1 MLKHLKLP
9 APCLNFYTLDGMR
22 TYRADLHIHTVLSP
36 CGSLEMSPRR
46 IVDAAIEKCLD
57 VIAITDHNSTHQCS
71 EVVRMG
77 TEKGLW
83 VIGGAEVNT
92 REEVHGIA
100 LFENLELLQQ
110 FQLYLDRWLPNI
122 PNKPERFG
130 YQVWVNAAEEILGE
144 EHRLL
149 WSALNQSLDEVIAM
163 VASLGGIFFP
173 AHIDRPVN
181 GILRQLGFIP
191 TDLPIQAVEVL
202 RNDATMDELRLRYR
216 IISNSD
222 AHTPEQI
229 GARTTCLKMEA
240 LNFNELR
247 MALGG
252 VNGRLAFVEGRC

>member
-1 MLKHLKLP
+1 
-9 APCLNFYTLDGMR
+9 MR
-22 TYRADLHIHTVLSP
+22 AYSADLHIHTVLSP

-46 IVDAAIEKCLD
+46 IVDAAIGKNLD
-57 VIAITDHNSTHQCS
+57 VIAITDHNSTRQCS
-71 EVVRMG
+71 EVVRAASG
-77 TEKGLW
+77 KELW

-100 LFENLELLQQ
+100 LFENLEVLQQ
-110 FQLYLDRWLPNI
+110 FQAYLDKWLPNV
-122 PNKPERFG
+122 PNKPELFG
-130 YQVWVNAAEEILGE
+130 YQVWVNTAEEVMGE

-149 WSALNQSLDEVIAM
+149 WSALNQSLDEVIA
-163 VASLGGIFFP
+163 VVSSLGGIFFP

-191 TDLPIQAVEVL
+191 DDLPIQAVEVL
-202 RNDATMDELRLRYR
+202 RRDASMDELQLRYR
-216 IISNSD
+216 LISNSD

-229 GARTTCLKMEA
+229 GTRTTRLTMEA

-252 VNGRLAFVEGRC
+252 IEGRSACMGGAF